1 MVVLRAPWAMCF
13 TSSHVFPPWIFLEQ
27 QLVTQNSSAIK
38 SSINFTAFNLLLSSI
53 DSINYFAQLIQ

>member
-27 QLVTQNSSAIK
+27 QLITQNSL
-38 SSINFTAFNLLLSSI
+38 SINFTAFLLLLSSI

>member
-27 QLVTQNSSAIK
+27 QLVTQNSL
-38 SSINFTAFNLLLSSI
+38 SINFTAFLLLLSSI